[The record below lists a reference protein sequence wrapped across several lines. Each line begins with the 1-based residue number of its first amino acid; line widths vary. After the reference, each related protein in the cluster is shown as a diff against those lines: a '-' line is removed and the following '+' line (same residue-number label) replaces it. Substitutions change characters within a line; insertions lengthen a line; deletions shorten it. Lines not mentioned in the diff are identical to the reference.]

1 MNIPFYPSSLV
12 VFRKDTEK
20 MMVLQPTGGELVP
33 ERSRTQ
39 NEYVRVLSRS
49 RTLFT
54 TLTLCPSHSYNPS
67 FNFSFT

>member
-20 MMVLQPTGGELVP
+20 MMVLQTTGGELVP

-39 NEYVRVLSRS
+39 NECSL
-49 RTLFT
+49 
-54 TLTLCPSHSYNPS
+54 
-67 FNFSFT
+67 